1 MTTLTLQWLERFTA
15 VNDGE
20 EPMTVPQSHTTEP
33 SLGRDVSY
41 VVRHPLRN
49 RWTLVALASL
59 AVTLGLYFGGW
70 AWLVAAGLA
79 PIILSTLP
87 CLIMC
92 GLGVCI
98 MCSGGQKQ
106 SAANRDPADVS
117 TSTALG
123 VPETGNS
130 SVSAAHCCRGGTV
143 EDQPAQFEQA
153 RSEEGSNT
161 HSTSQ

>member
-1 MTTLTLQWLERFTA
+1 
-15 VNDGE
+15 
-20 EPMTVPQSHTTEP
+20 
-33 SLGRDVSY
+33 VSY

-59 AVTLGLYFGGW
+59 AVILGLYFGGW

-79 PIILSTLP
+79 PIILSSLP

-98 MCSGGQKQ
+98 MCSGQKQ
-106 SAANRDPADVS
+106 SAANPDAADVS

-123 VPETGNS
+123 VPETDS
-130 SVSAAHCCRGGTV
+130 SSMSAASCRHGGCV
-143 EDQPAQFEQA
+143 ENRPMQLEQD
-153 RSEEGSNT
+153 RSGERSNS
-161 HSTSQ
+161 HA